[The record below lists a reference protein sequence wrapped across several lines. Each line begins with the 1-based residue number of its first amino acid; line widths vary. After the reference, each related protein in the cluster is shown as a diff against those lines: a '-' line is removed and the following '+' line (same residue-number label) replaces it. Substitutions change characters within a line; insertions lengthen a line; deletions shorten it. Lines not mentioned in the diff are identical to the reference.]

1 MAKKRRK
8 TEEKTGV
15 LFLLPLFLILAVIP
29 LIVYMEVVYLT
40 DSEIKN
46 WYGGNT
52 YADFFN
58 FFKSQWFLIFT
69 LSAVVVFG
77 VKLFTKKLVMKRNV
91 FYIAAGI
98 YSVFVILSTLLSSD
112 ETIPS
117 RGYVGRFE
125 GVWVLLCYMLVLFI
139 TYNFV
144 NNERQIRFLL
154 IGVLVSASIMSI
166 IGVFQFMGLDIFRTS
181 FGKMLVLPA
190 AYQQNAQ
197 DISFKF
203 DANLIY
209 ATLSNS
215 NYVGSFVAL
224 VSPIVFFLFLHLKK
238 PLHKAGMGLLFV
250 LLIINL
256 IGSRSSAGMVGFAV
270 SILLTAVLFWRK
282 LFERKW
288 LSLGAV
294 AVLITAV
301 VIVNAVTQ
309 GALTQRVFSEL
320 GVTTSMESRDL
331 AVNDISFDGSTASIV
346 GVNETFTVKLE
357 DGLLTFLSTEGTGL
371 EAVGDLSKSGEAI
384 TFTDT
389 RYRNYSVKLVET
401 ILNVQRGAQSINFR
415 LAPDSIKLVG
425 ISGDETT
432 SIEDAEAWGFEGY
445 EKLGS
450 ARGYIWSRTLP
461 LLKQTLLVGFGPD
474 TFTLHF
480 PQKDYIGKL
489 NAYDTAQI
497 VVDKPHNMYLQVGVN
512 TGVISLIALLVLLGI
527 YIVSSLKLFTGSKEK
542 SIITFAGMGIFVG
555 IVGYLA
561 AGFFNDSSVGVTP
574 LFWLLLGL
582 GFACNWLVDKGAGSE
597 TSNS

>member
-15 LFLLPLFLILAVIP
+15 LFLLPLLLILAVIP

-77 VKLFTKKLVMKRNV
+77 VKLFTKKLVIKRNV

-98 YSVFVILSTLLSSD
+98 YSLFVILSTLLSSD

-154 IGVLVSASIMSI
+154 CGVLFSASILCI
-166 IGVFQFMGLDIFRTS
+166 IGLFQFVGLDLFRTS

-190 AYQQNAQ
+190 AYQQSAQ
-197 DISFKF
+197 DITFKF

-224 VSPIVFFLFLHLKK
+224 VSPIVFFLFLYLKK

-250 LLIINL
+250 LLVINL

-270 SILLTAVLFWRK
+270 AILLTLVLFWRK
-282 LFERKW
+282 LFEHKW
-288 LSLGAV
+288 LSLGA
-294 AVLITAV
+294 AAGLIAAV
-301 VIVNAVTQ
+301 VIVNTVTQ
-309 GALTQRVFSEL
+309 GSLTQRVFSEL
-320 GVTTSMESRDL
+320 GVTTSIESKEL
-331 AVNDISFDGSTASIV
+331 AVKDIILDGSTASII

-357 DGLLTFLSTEGTGL
+357 EGMLTFLSTEGAGL

-384 TFTDT
+384 TFTDA
-389 RYRNYSVKLVET
+389 RYSNYSVKLVET

-415 LAPDSIKLVG
+415 LAPDTIKLVG
-425 ISGDETT
+425 ISGDETA

-480 PQKDYIGKL
+480 PQTDYIGKL

-512 TGVISLIALLVLLGI
+512 TGVISLIALLSLFLI
-527 YIVSSLKLFTGSKEK
+527 YMVQSLKLFIKKK
-542 SIITFAGMGIFVG
+542 SYDCLTIIGIGLFVG
-555 IVGYLA
+555 IVGYFTTLL
-561 AGFFNDSSVGVTP
+561 FNDSVISVAAI
-574 LFWLLLGL
+574 FWILLGV
-582 GFACNWLVDKGAGSE
+582 GYATNGIVKACKSIG
-597 TSNS
+597 

>member
-77 VKLFTKKLVMKRNV
+77 VKLFTKKLVIKRNV

-144 NNERQIRFLL
+144 NNERQIRFVLF
-154 IGVLVSASIMSI
+154 GVLFSASFICI
-166 IGVFQFMGLDIFRTS
+166 IGVFQFVGLDLFRTT

-190 AYQQNAQ
+190 AYQQSAQ
-197 DISFKF
+197 DITFKF

-224 VSPIVFFLFLHLKK
+224 VSPIVFFLFMYLKK
-238 PLHKAGMGLLFV
+238 PLYKAGMGLLFV
-250 LLIINL
+250 LLVINL

-270 SILLTAVLFWRK
+270 AILLTLVLFWRK
-282 LFERKW
+282 IFEHKW

-294 AVLITAV
+294 AGLIAAV
-301 VIVNAVTQ
+301 VIANAVTQ

-320 GVTTSMESRDL
+320 GVTTSIESKKL
-331 AVNDISFDGSTASIV
+331 VVKDIVLDGSRASIV

-357 DGLLTFLSTEGTGL
+357 EGMLTFLSTEGTGL

-384 TFTDT
+384 TFTDA
-389 RYRNYSVKLVET
+389 RYSNYSVKLVET

-425 ISGDETT
+425 ISGDETA

-480 PQKDYIGKL
+480 PQTDYIGKL

-512 TGVISLIALLVLLGI
+512 TGCISLIALLVLFGV
-527 YIVSSLKLFTGSKEK
+527 YIISSMKLFIRLDEK
-542 SIITFAGMGIFVG
+542 SVITFAGMGIFVG
-555 IVGYLA
+555 IVGYLT
-561 AGFFNDSSVGVTP
+561 AGFFNDSSVGVTS
-574 LFWLLLGL
+574 LFWILLGL
-582 GFACNWLVDKGAGSE
+582 GFSCNWLVKKA
-597 TSNS
+597 TSSVVSKA

>member
-1 MAKKRRK
+1 MPKKRK
-8 TEEKTGV
+8 KVEVKQGV
-15 LFLLPLFLILAVIP
+15 LYLLPLFLILALVP

-40 DSEIKN
+40 DAEIKN

-58 FFKSQWFLIFT
+58 FYKSQWFLIF
-69 LSAVVVFG
+69 SFCAVVVTI
-77 VKLFTKKLVMKRNV
+77 VKLFTKTLVIKKNI

-98 YSVFVILSTLLSSD
+98 YAVFVILSALLSSD

-125 GVWVLLCYMLVLFI
+125 GVWVLLSYMLVLFI
-139 TYNFV
+139 AYNFV

-154 IGVLVSASIMSI
+154 IGIIASATIMGV
-166 IGVFQFMGLDIFRTS
+166 IGLFQFVGLDLFRTS

-197 DISFKF
+197 DITFKF

-250 LLIINL
+250 LLVINL

-294 AVLITAV
+294 AGLIAAV
-301 VIVNAVTQ
+301 VIVNVVTQ

-320 GVTTSMESRDL
+320 GVTTSIESKEL
-331 AVNDISFDGSTASIV
+331 AVKDIVLDGSTASII

-357 DGLLTFLSTEGTGL
+357 EGMLTFLSTEGAGL

-384 TFTDT
+384 TFTDA
-389 RYRNYSVKLVET
+389 RYSNYSVKLVET
-401 ILNVQRGAQSINFR
+401 ILNVQRGVQSINFR

-425 ISGDETT
+425 ISGDETA

-474 TFTLHF
+474 TYTLHF
-480 PQKDYIGKL
+480 PQQDYIGKL

-512 TGVISLIALLVLLGI
+512 TGVISLLAFLVLLGI
-527 YIVSSLKLFTGSKEK
+527 YIVGSINLFIKKRETDFVTLIGKG
-542 SIITFAGMGIFVG
+542 IYVGVCAYLVAG
-555 IVGYLA
+555 L
-561 AGFFNDSSVGVTP
+561 FNDSAIGVSAI
-574 LFWLLLGL
+574 FWVILGI
-582 GFACNWLVDKGAGSE
+582 GFGCNNFLSKKVIE
-597 TSNS
+597 I